1 MAEPDDLFES
11 SKMSFGQHLEELR
24 AALIKSLI
32 AITIG
37 FLLGLYFAGDFVQ
50 FVSEPLHEAVEQH
63 LLRDA
68 KAEYLADLEAR
79 KAAGEAVPEDLEE
92 AAELFIEKKLAP
104 KKVYIERGQIGGEFD
119 QIPSDEKGKDLV
131 PIVIYESV
139 ASESNRVIGTGVTQG
154 FMVFVK
160 AGLVLGLII
169 ASPWVFWFVW
179 SFVAAGLYPHEKS
192 YVYIFLP
199 FSLFL
204 FLAGAALA
212 FFVAIRF
219 VLNFLFW
226 FYEVLNIAPYPVI
239 NDWMSFILILPL
251 GFGISFQLPLV
262 MLFLE
267 RIGIFSVQNYTSQWK
282 VAVLVICI
290 ISTVLTP
297 ADPQSMILMAVPLV
311 FLYFGGI
318 QLCKFMPKRKT
329 PFGQLLDP

>member
-24 AALIKSLI
+24 VALFKSLI
-32 AITIG
+32 AITVG
-37 FLLGLYFAGDFVQ
+37 FLIGLYFAGDFVR
-50 FVSEPLHEAVEQH
+50 FVSEPLHEAVEKH

-68 KAEYLADLEAR
+68 KRDYLKQLKEKD
-79 KAAGEAVPEDLEE
+79 AAGESVPEDLEE

-104 KKVYIERGQIGGEFD
+104 KTIYVPRGQIGGDFD
-119 QIPSDEKGKDLV
+119 NRAPDDKGDDLL
-131 PIVIYESV
+131 PLIVYESV
-139 ASESNRVIGTGVTQG
+139 ANDSKRVIGTGVTQG

-199 FSLFL
+199 FSLGL

-226 FYEVLNIAPYPVI
+226 FYEVLDIAPYPVI

-267 RIGIFSVQNYTSQWK
+267 RIGIFTVDNYAKQWK
-282 VAVLVICI
+282 IAVLVICI
-290 ISTVLTP
+290 LSTILTP
-297 ADPQSMILMAVPLV
+297 ADPQSMVLMAVPLV

-318 QLCKFMPKRKT
+318 QLCKYMPKRKS
-329 PFGQLLDP
+329 PFGEMIET